1 MNDVTQSQSEAGL
14 SPMANASTAK
24 ASMAK
29 ASMAKIADLVAL
41 TKPRITFMVLVT
53 TLGGLFLAPSRPE
66 TATILFALLGTAL
79 VVGSANTLNCWI
91 ERDVDKHMSRT
102 KNRPLPAGRLSAST
116 ALVWG
121 LLLGAVAV
129 PLLAL
134 SVNLLTAVLAAIA
147 LASYVC
153 VYTPLKQVSTVALLV
168 GAVPGAMP
176 PLMGWTAATGELS
189 VAGLVLF
196 GILFLWQLP
205 HFLAISMFREAE
217 YTRAGIK
224 VVPALRGAEATRWQA
239 IAWALALV
247 PVSLL
252 LAPLGIAGALYTS
265 VALAAGALFAWFCL
279 KGFRAYGEDP
289 RATHARWGRKVFV
302 ASLLYLPALFVGLAL
317 DVALF

>member
-1 MNDVTQSQSEAGL
+1 MTDAVHSQSPARPSRL
-14 SPMANASTAK
+14 AW
-24 ASMAK
+24 
-29 ASMAKIADLVAL
+29 IADLVAL

-53 TLGGLFLAPSRPE
+53 TLGGLFLAPSRPSLG
-66 TATILFALLGTAL
+66 TILFALLGTAL

-91 ERDVDKHMSRT
+91 ERDVDKHMTRT

-121 LLLGAVAV
+121 LLLGAISV

-134 SVNLLTAVLAAIA
+134 TVNTLTAVLAAIA
-147 LASYVC
+147 LFSYVA

-176 PLMGWTAATGELS
+176 PLMGWTAATNELS
-189 VAGLVLF
+189 AAGLVLF

-205 HFLAISMFREAE
+205 HFLAIAMFRESE

-224 VVPALRGAEATRWQA
+224 VVPATRGADATRWQA
-239 IAWALALV
+239 IAWAIALV

-265 VALAAGALFAWFCL
+265 VALVSGAFFLWFCV
-279 KGFRAYGEDP
+279 KSFRAYTPENVSEP
-289 RATHARWGRKVFV
+289 TAHARPAAEAIWGRKVFV
-302 ASLLYLPALFVGLAL
+302 ASLLYLPTLFVGLAL
-317 DVALF
+317 DVAIG